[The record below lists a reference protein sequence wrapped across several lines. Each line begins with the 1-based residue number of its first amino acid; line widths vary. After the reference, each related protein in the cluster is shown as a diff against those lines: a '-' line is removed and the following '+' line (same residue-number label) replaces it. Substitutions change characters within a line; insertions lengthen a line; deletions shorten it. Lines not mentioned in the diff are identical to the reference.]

1 MQRSE
6 LVLQLTESHQAFVD
20 YLRSLTD
27 QELVYSNQHKWT
39 AGQQLDHIY
48 RSCRPVLLAMSL
60 PKFLLR
66 VLFGKAN
73 RPSRSYEELVAKYKI
88 KLAEGGKATG
98 RFVPKEIA
106 TGEVAPLSS
115 AVMQVIGRLRELT
128 AGFSEQELDT
138 YILPHPLLGKLT
150 LREMLY
156 FTIYHVGHHHAQARQ
171 NLNG

>member
-1 MQRSE
+1 MQKPE
-6 LVLQLTESHQAFVD
+6 LVQQFTESHQAFVG
-20 YLRSLTD
+20 YLSGLTD
-27 QELVYSNQHKWT
+27 QELMYSYQQKWT

-48 RSCRPVLLAMSL
+48 RSIRPVVLAMSF
-60 PKFLLR
+60 PKFMLKL
-66 VLFGKAN
+66 LFGKAN
-73 RPSRSYEELVAKYKI
+73 RSSRSYEQLVVEYKM
-88 KLAEGGKATG
+88 KLAEGGKASG
-98 RFVPKEIA
+98 RFVPKEIT

-115 AVMQVIGRLRELT
+115 AVMQVIGKLGELT

-171 NLNG
+171 NLTE